1 MTRSLEHAAALAVVL
16 FFVPTKIA
24 VAGISLYL
32 ADFLGIAS
40 LGFLMLIALRGQLLQ
55 STLKAGGFI
64 FVFVIYI
71 ALSGIINDVPLKL
84 VIIEMIQWLSVAAF
98 LGVLHQAGL
107 LASPRFLSLLALYT
121 FAGALYT
128 AGWHL
133 MHPAFNDFKQ
143 LGNTK
148 YFFGF
153 TCALLYILRNQI
165 RFGHVLLAAAVV
177 MLLMSGER
185 KALLGMAMLVAC
197 DLVFCREVHHPRSRQ
212 TAFAL
217 GTLGFLGGILTLLS
231 IWYMVGTHAI
241 LDKFEFTQF
250 DILFADQHEARW
262 DSELW
267 RKLLL
272 ANGFALFLEYPIF
285 GVGPKMLP
293 VYIANYFQNQ
303 ELAIYTHNFALDVA
317 VEYGLVGLT
326 ILIGGFLLGLRHL
339 FGQRFIN
346 PVAFLLAVYILA
358 MVLFVAVNSTIMLM
372 FLFPFFIN
380 TRTAPEPVSEA
391 SMSSIDASS
400 NAVTPLSTIEF
411 QEDKK

>member
-1 MTRSLEHAAALAVVL
+1 MTKPLEHFAALAVVL
-16 FFVPTKIA
+16 FFVPTKIS

-40 LGFLMLIALRGQLLQ
+40 IGFLGIIAIRGLLLQ
-55 STLKAGGFI
+55 STVKASGFI
-64 FVFVIYI
+64 FVFFIYI
-71 ALSGIINDVPLKL
+71 MLTGLINSVPPKL

-98 LGVLHQAGL
+98 LGVLHQARL
-107 LASPRFLSLLALYT
+107 LASPRFLGLVAVYT
-121 FAGALYT
+121 FIGALYT

-153 TCALLYILRNQI
+153 TCALLYTLRNQI
-165 RFGHVLLAAAVV
+165 RFGHVLFAAAAV

-185 KALLGMAMLVAC
+185 KALLGIAALIAC
-197 DLVFCREVHHPRSRQ
+197 DVLFCREVTHPRSRQ

-217 GTLGFLGGILTLLS
+217 GTLGLVGGLLVLFS
-231 IWYMVGTHAI
+231 VWYMVGTHAI
-241 LDKFEFTQF
+241 LDKLEFTQF

-272 ANGFALFLEYPIF
+272 ANGFSLFLEYPIF

-317 VEYGLVGLT
+317 IEYGFVGLS

-339 FGQRFIN
+339 FRQRFIN
-346 PVAFLLAVYILA
+346 PVSFLLAVYILA

-380 TRTAPEPVSEA
+380 TRTAPKPLPSA
-391 SMSSIDASS
+391 SISSTGSLD
-400 NAVTPLSTIEF
+400 AVTPLSTTEF

>member
-16 FFVPTKIA
+16 FFVPTKIS
-24 VAGISLYL
+24 VAGVSLYL
-32 ADFLGIAS
+32 ADFVGIAA
-40 LGFLMLIALRGQLLQ
+40 LGFLGLTAIRGKLLQ
-55 STLKAGGFI
+55 STLRAGGFI
-64 FVFVIYI
+64 FVFAAYI
-71 ALSGIINDVPLKL
+71 VLTGIISSVPPKL
-84 VIIEMIQWLSVAAF
+84 VVIEMIQWLSVAAF

-107 LASPRFLSLLALYT
+107 LASPRFLCLVAIYT
-121 FAGALYT
+121 FMGALYT

-133 MHPAFNDFKQ
+133 MHPEYNDFKK

-153 TCALLYILRNQI
+153 TCALLYILRDQI
-165 RFGHVLLAAAVV
+165 RFGHILLAAAAI

-185 KALLGMAMLVAC
+185 KALLGIAALIAC
-197 DLVFCREVHHPRSRQ
+197 DLLFCRDVSHPRSRQ

-217 GTLGFLGGILTLLS
+217 GTLGLMGGVLALLS
-231 IWYMVGTHAI
+231 VWYMVGTHAI

-317 VEYGLVGLT
+317 IEYGLVGLS

-339 FGQRFIN
+339 FRQRFIN
-346 PVAFLLAVYILA
+346 PVSFLLAVYILA

-380 TRTAPEPVSEA
+380 TRTAPKPLPEA
-391 SMSSIDASS
+391 SISSTQSLD
-400 NAVTPLSTIEF
+400 AVTPLSTIEF